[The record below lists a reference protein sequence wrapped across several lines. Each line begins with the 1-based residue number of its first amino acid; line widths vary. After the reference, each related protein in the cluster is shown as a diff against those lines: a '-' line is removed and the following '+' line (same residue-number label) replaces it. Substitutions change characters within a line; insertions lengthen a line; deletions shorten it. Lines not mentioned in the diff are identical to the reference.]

1 MEKQASQL
9 SQKPL
14 SGAQPAEP
22 KIYFRGEIIPQSEA
36 RVSVYDRC
44 YLYGDGIFESIP
56 VWKGVP
62 FKTDLHFDRLFRGM
76 NFFRIES
83 PLTRDELKKAI
94 ADVIAANDM
103 DQGYLRVQVSRG
115 EGEGADN
122 WNKLRSG
129 PYFMIYTNPLEE
141 ANWIDSD
148 ARRNGRTATVLATR
162 RTPSVCKPSETKDCN
177 FLNNIVAAIERASVG
192 ADLGILLDMDDNIA
206 EGISYNVFIVRNG
219 VVHTPTLRACLP
231 GITRQVLLQIAPGE
245 GLEIRESNFGVYEL
259 ITADEVC
266 VVSSIFLGVPVTE
279 IDGRKIGNGK
289 GGPITRKIGE
299 MLIREMERES
309 QKLRAH

>member
-1 MEKQASQL
+1 MARQTDSATEKPS
-9 SQKPL
+9 SRTRTE
-14 SGAQPAEP
+14 EP
-22 KIYFRGEIIPQSEA
+22 TVYIRGEILPLSKA

-44 YLYGDGIFESIP
+44 YLYGDGLFESIP

-76 NFFRIES
+76 KFFRIES
-83 PLTRDELKKAI
+83 PLTRDELKRYA
-94 ADVIAANDM
+94 
-103 DQGYLRVQVSRG
+103 RHRRG
-115 EGEGADN
+115 EPHGSGVPARPGQPRRGEGADN

-129 PYFMIYTNPLEE
+129 PYFMIYADPLEQ

-192 ADLGILLDMDDNIA
+192 ADLGILLDMDDNVA

-219 VVHTPTLRACLP
+219 VVHTPTLRALP
-231 GITRQVLLQIAPGE
+231 AWHHAASAP
-245 GLEIRESNFGVYEL
+245 RDCP
-259 ITADEVC
+259 A
-266 VVSSIFLGVPVTE
+266 
-279 IDGRKIGNGK
+279 
-289 GGPITRKIGE
+289 
-299 MLIREMERES
+299 
-309 QKLRAH
+309 RAP